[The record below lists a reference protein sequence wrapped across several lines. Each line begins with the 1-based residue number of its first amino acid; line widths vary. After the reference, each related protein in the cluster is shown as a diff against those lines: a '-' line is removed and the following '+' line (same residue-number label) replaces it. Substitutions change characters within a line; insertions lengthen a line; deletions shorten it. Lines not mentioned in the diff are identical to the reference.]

1 MKAISAIFG
10 SNAFI
15 IELIEG
21 ISEKKNDLLRVVND
35 PSKFDKP
42 DILLNVK
49 GTILNNS
56 YMNKDP
62 IIKAN
67 GMFLVYWLPVSNIS
81 VIFMLSIIITKRKRT
96 VIAPQYTI
104 IYEIPMKPIPN
115 SNKYPAALQKAAIKK
130 ITAITGFLE
139 VITKILEKIV
149 PKANISM
156 NIFFIF
162 VFI

>member
-15 IELIEG
+15 MELIEE
-21 ISEKKNDLLRVVND
+21 ISEKNNDLLRVVND

-42 DILLNVK
+42 DTLLNVK

-67 GMFLVYWLPVSNIS
+67 GMFLVY
-81 VIFMLSIIITKRKRT
+81 
-96 VIAPQYTI
+96 
-104 IYEIPMKPIPN
+104 
-115 SNKYPAALQKAAIKK
+115 
-130 ITAITGFLE
+130 
-139 VITKILEKIV
+139 
-149 PKANISM
+149 
-156 NIFFIF
+156 
-162 VFI
+162 